1 MEDDNI
7 TLEGVVAK
15 FAENKD
21 TLEAQRDHLA
31 VEKDELQSRIIEL
44 ESDIEVIAEKFEVR
58 IGFHIHMKFSVDKGL
73 FSLGIY

>member
-1 MEDDNI
+1 MKKLEDDNI

-31 VEKDELQSRIIEL
+31 IEKDELQSRIIEL

-58 IGFHIHMKFSVDKGL
+58 KG
-73 FSLGIY
+73 Y